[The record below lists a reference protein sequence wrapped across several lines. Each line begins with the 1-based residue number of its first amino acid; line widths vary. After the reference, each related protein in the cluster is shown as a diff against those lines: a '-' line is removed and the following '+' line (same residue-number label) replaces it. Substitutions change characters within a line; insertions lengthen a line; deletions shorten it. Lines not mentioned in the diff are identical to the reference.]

1 MTIERKVRCI
11 ESSLKMEGMELD
23 REGIER
29 VKGILTDEISVS
41 DAIIKLNEKYDIS
54 AIEETL
60 FLMSVPGMAE
70 SIVEGGKTPLEEC
83 LTEEE
88 VEN

>member
-1 MTIERKVRCI
+1 MTIERKVGCI
-11 ESSLKMEGMELD
+11 ETSLKMEAMELD
-23 REGIER
+23 SEGIER
-29 VKGILTDEISVS
+29 VKGILTGEISVS
-41 DAIIKLNEKYDIS
+41 DAIVKLNEKYDIG

-70 SIVEGGKTPLEEC
+70 SIIEGGKTPLVEC

-88 VEN
+88 VKY